1 MAKTTLTGVFAQQ
14 WQGSTN
20 PRTGSWE
27 PELDRNG
34 KRIPSA
40 SVTVTI
46 EDGSKSDLP
55 TVLTA
60 KRIAKLSELRPD
72 LSLDSSRDYVLT
84 RTRQFDDR
92 DGRTPAIRGWYRPKA
107 EPISI

>member
-1 MAKTTLTGVFAQQ
+1 MAKTTLKGIFAQQ
-14 WQGSTN
+14 WQGSLN
-20 PRTGSWE
+20 PRSGAWE

-34 KRIPSA
+34 KRIPSS

-46 EDGSKSDLP
+46 EDGSKGDLP
-55 TVLTA
+55 TVL
-60 KRIAKLSELRPD
+60 KSQRIAVLSELRPD

>member
-40 SVTVTI
+40 SVTCTM
-46 EDGSKSDLP
+46 ENGAKGDLP

-84 RTRQFDDR
+84 KTKQFDDR